1 MGEAEEV
8 RLFSVEEVDE
18 LIPRLEL
25 IMERL
30 QRCALELRRSF
41 ELLAAEKHCPV
52 GELDVA
58 ELVRRWP
65 EKHSIIDD
73 LETLVREIGDCGGQF
88 KGIDLGLVDFPTEME
103 GRIVLLCW
111 QYGEKEVSH
120 WHSLDGGF
128 AARRPLARAARASFL
143 Q

>member
-73 LETLVREIGDCGGQF
+73 LETLVRAYMCWDSHLRRTAGIEQDVSLPVIAAAIGSMKRYIG
-88 KGIDLGLVDFPTEME
+88 LGLPINRHR
-103 GRIVLLCW
+103 RI
-111 QYGEKEVSH
+111 ETTD
-120 WHSLDGGF
+120 WH
-128 AARRPLARAARASFL
+128 
-143 Q
+143 